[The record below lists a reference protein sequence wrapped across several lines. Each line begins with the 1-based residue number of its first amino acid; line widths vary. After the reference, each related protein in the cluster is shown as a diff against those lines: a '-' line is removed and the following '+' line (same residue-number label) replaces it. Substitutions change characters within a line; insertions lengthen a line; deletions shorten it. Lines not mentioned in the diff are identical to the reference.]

1 MGDVRMAANPNSGS
15 DGDPGSGAVGAGAA
29 GGIFLVY
36 DRQCP
41 VCDAYCRLV
50 RVRPSSGTLHLIDA
64 RAPSA
69 IMDEITAAGLD
80 IDEGMVVRMDGRLHY
95 GSAAI
100 SALARHG
107 ARSGIFNRLNSVV
120 FGSQR
125 AARAIYPL
133 LRACR
138 NLLLKC
144 LGRTRI
150 NNLRIPGNERF

>member
-1 MGDVRMAANPNSGS
+1 MTANSTHRSGDGS
-15 DGDPGSGAVGAGAA
+15 EPDTAGAA
-29 GGIFLVY
+29 DEVLLVY

-50 RVRPSSGTLHLIDA
+50 RVQPSAGTLRLIDA
-64 RAPSA
+64 RASTS

-80 IDEGMVVRMDGRLHY
+80 IDDGMVVRMDGRLYY
-95 GSAAI
+95 GSEAI
-100 SALARHG
+100 NALALRSD
-107 ARSGIFNRLNSVV
+107 RSGIFNRLNSVV

-125 AARAIYPL
+125 AALTIYPL

-150 NNLRIPGNERF
+150 NNLRIPGNDRF